1 MRFTNHIILILLLA
15 VSLLSA
21 GCGKNNLDE
30 TKDWS
35 VQKLYS
41 EARKQRA
48 KKNYEEAIK
57 YYSLIEARYPY
68 GRYAE
73 QALMEQAYSY
83 YLSEQ
88 EALAISTANRFLQLY
103 PTHPRIDYIYYLK
116 GLADFHGRRTFFD
129 RLMTGKGDQS
139 DRDSTSA
146 KRAFVSFKE
155 VVTRFPNSRYAPDAR
170 QRMVYLFNNLAKYE
184 IHVAKFYYIRGA
196 YIATINRCKNV
207 LQQYQRTSSIED
219 ALGLQ
224 AMAYK
229 QIGMTRLAQNSLRV
243 LKKNFPKSRYIE
255 KVDKLI
261 VTGGK
266 PKVKTMKKI

>member
-21 GCGKNNLDE
+21 GCGKKNFDN

-57 YYSLIEARYPY
+57 YYGFIEARYPY
-68 GRYAE
+68 GRFAE

-83 YLSEQ
+83 YLDAQ
-88 EALAISTANRFLQLY
+88 NTLAISTADRFLQLY
-103 PTHPRIDYIYYLK
+103 PTHPNIDYVYYLK
-116 GLADFHGRRTFFD
+116 GLASFHGRRTFFD
-129 RLMTGKGDQS
+129 RMLTGKSDLS
-139 DRDSTSA
+139 DRDSTAA
-146 KRAFVSFKE
+146 KRAFADFKE

-170 QRMVYLFNNLAKYE
+170 QRMVYLFNNMAKYE

-207 LQQYQRTSSIED
+207 LQQYQRTSSVEE
-219 ALGLQ
+219 ALGMQ
-224 AMAYK
+224 ALAYK
-229 QIGMTRLAQNSLRV
+229 QMGMTDLTQNSLRV

-261 VTGGK
+261 VTGGR
-266 PKVKTMKKI
+266 PKVKNVKKI